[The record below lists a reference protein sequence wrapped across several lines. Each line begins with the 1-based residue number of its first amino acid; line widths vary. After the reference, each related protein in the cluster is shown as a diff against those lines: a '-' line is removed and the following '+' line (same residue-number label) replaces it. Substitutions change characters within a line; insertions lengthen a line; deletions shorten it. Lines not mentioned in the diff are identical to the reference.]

1 MLLGY
6 GDDFADFVE
15 TYHPAA
21 ELTFLPDVIRLEAA
35 RGKAYHA
42 ADLPPLDPA
51 ILADFDADTLPA
63 ITLAFHPS
71 VSVVRSIHPIV
82 TIWAMNAGEIELS
95 PIEPWIGEDALVA
108 RPHLKVLVQRLPLGG
123 AEFLTAL
130 MSGATLAAALEA
142 VLAKADGFDLVANVA
157 GLLRCGAIADIK

>member
-1 MLLGY
+1 MLLRY

-21 ELTFLPDVIRLEAA
+21 ELVYLHDVVRLEAA

-51 ILADFDADTLPA
+51 ILADFEADTLPA

-71 VSVVRSIHPIV
+71 VSLVRSVHPIV
-82 TIWAMNAGEIELS
+82 TIWAMNASEIELS
-95 PIEPWIGEDALVA
+95 PIEPWIG
-108 RPHLKVLVQRLPLGG
+108 
-123 AEFLTAL
+123 
-130 MSGATLAAALEA
+130 
-142 VLAKADGFDLVANVA
+142 
-157 GLLRCGAIADIK
+157 